1 MASTGLGNRRFD
13 LRRPEPRTAERR
25 ECAARAALARRIQ
38 REFEEMP
45 GMSLTTNQAG
55 RLFALSSDV
64 CVRILDE
71 LRQVG
76 VLRCRHDGQYVLNRA
91 AA

>member
-1 MASTGLGNRRFD
+1 MTSTRLRNLRFD
-13 LRRPEPRTAERR
+13 LPQLEPRTAERR

-45 GMSLTTNQAG
+45 GMSLTTIQAG
-55 RLFALSSDV
+55 RLFAISSDV
-64 CVRILDE
+64 CARILVE

-91 AA
+91 VA